1 MSSLSSVSVASPVA
15 AAAPS
20 SFSSQSAA
28 SSDLGA
34 ASFAGVSEADQL
46 SAIRRLYE
54 VINPDK
60 MGQVE
65 LMWQKFGA
73 GIWEALSKRYTDVDM
88 NEVCVLCLCSGGIP
102 YWPFH
107 VWGALICFTTMNR
120 F

>member
-1 MSSLSSVSVASPVA
+1 MSSLSSVSAVSPVA
-15 AAAPS
+15 VVAPS
-20 SFSSQSAA
+20 SFLSPSAT
-28 SSDLGA
+28 SSDLSA

-88 NEVCVLCLCSGGIP
+88 NEVCVLCVCVFGWDPVLAAPC
-102 YWPFH
+102 
-107 VWGALICFTTMNR
+107 VWAAF
-120 F
+120 